1 MMMDNDFPM
10 ISKETSNP
18 RSPYDVYKAPDWAKP
33 KYPQQPQEPEKEGPV
48 KNAAGLG
55 YLQEYVSGMN
65 RYQQAGTDVP
75 DFGMQTDYTQQSG
88 GPLMEQTLL
97 AGNPSFDLKFPKMP
111 GIGTQ
116 NQSIEGIP
124 NASPELLRKFVER
137 KLKNPGGQELPGFLK
152 GA

>member
-10 ISKETSNP
+10 LSKETSNP

-55 YLQEYVSGMN
+55 YLQEYVAGMN

-75 DFGMQTDYTQQSG
+75 DFGVQMDYAQQSG
-88 GPLMEQTLL
+88 GPLMGQTV
-97 AGNPSFDLKFPKMP
+97 A
-111 GIGTQ
+111 Q
-116 NQSIEGIP
+116 GIP
-124 NASPELLRKFVER
+124 VGQDPIFPMGQEEFSDYVRGRLDQ
-137 KLKNPGGQELPGFLK
+137 KNPPNRPIPADMMRRIQGVRAKYGF
-152 GA
+152 GSV

>member
-10 ISKETSNP
+10 ITKETSNP

-55 YLQEYVSGMN
+55 YLQEYVAGMN

-75 DFGMQTDYTQQSG
+75 DFGVQTDYAQQAG
-88 GPLMEQTLL
+88 GPLVGQTVAQGIPVGQDPIFPMGQEEFSDYVRGRMEQR
-97 AGNPSFDLKFPKMP
+97 NPPNRPVPADIMRR
-111 GIGTQ
+111 
-116 NQSIEGIP
+116 IEGVR
-124 NASPELLRKFVER
+124 AKY
-137 KLKNPGGQELPGFLK
+137 GF
-152 GA
+152 GSV